1 MAHEST
7 SRGKCCK
14 RVAIIGGGPAG
25 CICAYYLQN
34 NFDVTLFDKGKFL
47 RTILPTGGGRCN
59 LAHAEYDFRE
69 LAKNYPRGE
78 KFLYSVF
85 SRFGTQDTIDFFKN
99 IGVKT
104 YTQED
109 NRIFPVS
116 NSAADVREKFL
127 KSISKCSFA
136 REGVNEILPLAN
148 GWKIQTNNNSY
159 LFDYVII
166 AVGGHAGYELL
177 KKLNI
182 KIQSPTQALVG
193 LTTEEDLSQLSGV
206 KVANAEVKID
216 KKTYKGD
223 ILFTHHGV
231 SGPVIYTIS
240 SIYARKE
247 FPYEIT
253 FKFADFTDSPQYF
266 LEKSRMEVCNQL
278 KPYVPKSLTKYILT
292 TLGKEP
298 DIAGSWL
305 GRTSHQKLLN
315 TLENFKLHINGK
327 MKNGEVVTCGG
338 VDLKE
343 VNAKTLESK
352 QYPGLYFCGEVL
364 DIDGLCGG
372 FNLQNCWSTGFIV
385 AQSINEN

>member
-7 SRGKCCK
+7 WSKY
-14 RVAIIGGGPAG
+14 RVAIVGAGPAG
-25 CICAYYLQN
+25 CICAKYLSEAG
-34 NFDVTLFDKGKFL
+34 FEITLFDKGKFL
-47 RTILPTGGGRCN
+47 RTLLPTGGGRCN

-116 NSAADVREKFL
+116 NSATDVREKFL

-136 REGVNEILPLAN
+136 REGVNEISPISN

-159 LFDYVII
+159 LFDYVIV
-166 AVGGHAGYELL
+166 ATGGHAGYELL
-177 KKLNI
+177 KKLDI
-182 KIQSPTQALVG
+182 KIQPPTQALVG

-247 FPYEIT
+247 FPYEMS
-253 FKFADFTDSPQYF
+253 FKFADFTDMPQYF

-298 DIAGSWL
+298 DIAGTWL

-343 VNAKTLESK
+343 INAKTLESK
-352 QYPGLYFCGEVL
+352 QYRGLYFCGEVL

-372 FNLQNCWSTGFIV
+372 FNLQNCWSTGFIA
-385 AQSINEN
+385 AQSIIEN

>member
-7 SRGKCCK
+7 WSKY
-14 RVAIIGGGPAG
+14 RVAIVGAGPAG
-25 CICAYYLQN
+25 CICAKYLSEAG
-34 NFDVTLFDKGKFL
+34 FEVTLFDKGKFL
-47 RTILPTGGGRCN
+47 RTLLPTGGGRCN

-127 KSISKCSFA
+127 KNISKCSFA
-136 REGVNEILPLAN
+136 REGVNEISPIPN

-159 LFDYVII
+159 LFDYVIV
-166 AVGGHAGYELL
+166 ATGGHAGYELL
-177 KKLNI
+177 KKLDI
-182 KIQSPTQALVG
+182 KIQPPTQALVG

-247 FPYEIT
+247 FPYEIS
-253 FKFADFTDSPQYF
+253 FKLADFTDMPQYF

-278 KPYVPKSLTKYILT
+278 KPYAPKSLTKYILT
-292 TLGKEP
+292 TLGKDP
-298 DIAGSWL
+298 DIAGTWL

-352 QYPGLYFCGEVL
+352 QYRGLYFCGEVL

-372 FNLQNCWSTGFIV
+372 FNLQNCWSTGFIA
-385 AQSINEN
+385 AQSIIEN

>member
-7 SRGKCCK
+7 WSKY
-14 RVAIIGGGPAG
+14 RVAIVGAGPAG
-25 CICAYYLQN
+25 CICAKYLSEAG
-34 NFDVTLFDKGKFL
+34 FEITLFDKGKFL
-47 RTILPTGGGRCN
+47 RTLLPTGGGRCN

-116 NSAADVREKFL
+116 NSATDVREKFL

-136 REGVNEILPLAN
+136 REGVNEISPISN

-159 LFDYVII
+159 LFDYVIV
-166 AVGGHAGYELL
+166 ATGGHAGYELL
-177 KKLNI
+177 KKLDI
-182 KIQSPTQALVG
+182 KIQPPTQALVG

-247 FPYEIT
+247 FPYEIS
-253 FKFADFTDSPQYF
+253 FKFADFTDMPQYF

-298 DIAGSWL
+298 DIAGTWL

-343 VNAKTLESK
+343 INAKTLESK
-352 QYPGLYFCGEVL
+352 QYRGLYFCGEVL

-372 FNLQNCWSTGFIV
+372 FNLQNCWSTGFIA
-385 AQSINEN
+385 AQSIIEN

>member
-7 SRGKCCK
+7 WSKY
-14 RVAIIGGGPAG
+14 RVAIVGAGPAG
-25 CICAYYLQN
+25 CICAKYLSEAG
-34 NFDVTLFDKGKFL
+34 FEITLFDKGKFL
-47 RTILPTGGGRCN
+47 RTLLPTGGGRCN

-85 SRFGTQDTIDFFKN
+85 SRFGTQDTIDFFN
-99 IGVKT
+99 SIGVKT
-104 YTQED
+104 YTQDD

-116 NSAADVREKFL
+116 NSATDVREKFL

-136 REGVNEILPLAN
+136 REGVNEISPISN

-159 LFDYVII
+159 LFDYVIV
-166 AVGGHAGYELL
+166 ATGGHAGYELL
-177 KKLNI
+177 KKLDI
-182 KIQSPTQALVG
+182 KIQPPTQALVG

-247 FPYEIT
+247 FPYEIS
-253 FKFADFTDSPQYF
+253 FKFADFTDMPQYF

-298 DIAGSWL
+298 DIAGTWL

-343 VNAKTLESK
+343 INAKTLESK
-352 QYPGLYFCGEVL
+352 QYRGLYFCGEVL

-372 FNLQNCWSTGFIV
+372 FNLQNCWSTGFIA
-385 AQSINEN
+385 AQSIIEN

>member
-7 SRGKCCK
+7 WSKY
-14 RVAIIGGGPAG
+14 RVAIVGAGPAG
-25 CICAYYLQN
+25 CICAKYLSEAG
-34 NFDVTLFDKGKFL
+34 FEITLFDKGKFL
-47 RTILPTGGGRCN
+47 RTLLPTGGGRCN

-99 IGVKT
+99 IGVNT

-116 NSAADVREKFL
+116 NLATDVREKFL

-136 REGVNEILPLAN
+136 REGVNEISPISN

-159 LFDYVII
+159 LFDYVIV
-166 AVGGHAGYELL
+166 ATGGHAGYELL
-177 KKLNI
+177 KKLDI
-182 KIQSPTQALVG
+182 KIQPPTQALVG

-247 FPYEIT
+247 FPYEMS
-253 FKFADFTDSPQYF
+253 FKFADFTDMPQYF

-298 DIAGSWL
+298 DIAGTWL

-343 VNAKTLESK
+343 INAKTLESK
-352 QYPGLYFCGEVL
+352 QYRGLYFCGEVL

-372 FNLQNCWSTGFIV
+372 FHLQNCWSTGFIA
-385 AQSINEN
+385 AQSIIEN